1 LEDQRKGGKVSA
13 IAVVSTSQ
21 VAPADRLA
29 LWGDFVGRH
38 IGHLQSDTF
47 GDSHFDGRLEL
58 GDIGGLKLC
67 RIIASRHRVVRT
79 PNQILRDDRGYVKI
93 VAQIEGAGRFEQN
106 GRKLVL
112 TPGEWSIYDTTR
124 TYIVSNPEPIN
135 QLAILL
141 PRERLTRLG
150 LNLDDIAVHRFSG
163 RQGVGRLVFDLL
175 SAAFNE
181 LPALA
186 GPRGGNEFADTIAN
200 LVRLAVFDRT
210 GVQSNLALRETT
222 RDRVKAFIIANLQD
236 PMLSLDR
243 IAAAVGC
250 SKRNLHKLFLQEDE
264 TLNSHIWNCRLDR
277 VRQDLANPALL
288 QRSITEIAFFWGF
301 NSSTHFSR
309 SFRERYGVAPR
320 AYRSMIHKDG
330 AFWVT
335 GNKALV

>member
-1 LEDQRKGGKVSA
+1 MSA

-21 VAPADRLA
+21 VAPAERLA

-38 IGHLQSDTF
+38 IGHLQSDTY
-47 GDSHFDGRLEL
+47 GDSRFDGRLEL

-79 PNQILRDDRGYVKI
+79 PNQILNDDRGYVKI

-112 TPGEWSIYDTTR
+112 TPGEWSMYDTTR

-135 QLAILL
+135 QLAVLL
-141 PRERLTRLG
+141 PRDRLTRLG
-150 LNLDDIAVHRFSG
+150 LNLDDTAVQRFSG
-163 RQGVGRLVFDLL
+163 RHGVGRLVFDLL
-175 SAAFNE
+175 SSAFAE

-186 GPRGGNEFADTIAN
+186 GPHGGAEFADTIAN
-200 LVRLAVFDRT
+200 LVRLAVLDQMGIQT
-210 GVQSNLALRETT
+210 DAAMRETT
-222 RDRVKAFIIANLQD
+222 RDRVKAFIMANLQD

-243 IAAAVGC
+243 IAMAVGC
-250 SKRNLHKLFLQEDE
+250 SKRNLHKLFALEDE

-277 VRQDLANPALL
+277 IRQDLANPALL
-288 QRSITEIAFFWGF
+288 QQSITDIAFAWGF

-320 AYRSMIHKDG
+320 AYRSMVHKDG
-330 AFWVT
+330 AYWGVANT
-335 GNKALV
+335 APV

>member
-1 LEDQRKGGKVSA
+1 MSA

-21 VAPADRLA
+21 VAPAERLA

-38 IGHLQSDTF
+38 IGHLQSDTY
-47 GDSHFDGRLEL
+47 GDSRFDGRLEL

-79 PNQILRDDRGYVKI
+79 PNQILNDDRGYVKI

-112 TPGEWSIYDTTR
+112 TPGEWSMYDTTR

-135 QLAILL
+135 QLAVLL
-141 PRERLTRLG
+141 PRDRLTRLG
-150 LNLDDIAVHRFSG
+150 LNLDDTAVHRFSG
-163 RQGVGRLVFDLL
+163 RHGVGRLVFDLL
-175 SAAFNE
+175 SSAFAE

-186 GPRGGNEFADTIAN
+186 GPHGGAEFADTIAN
-200 LVRLAVFDRT
+200 LVRLAVLDQM
-210 GVQSNLALRETT
+210 GIQSDAAMRETT
-222 RDRVKAFIIANLQD
+222 RDRVKAFIMANLQD

-243 IAAAVGC
+243 IAMAVGC
-250 SKRNLHKLFLQEDE
+250 SKRNLHKLFTLEDE

-277 VRQDLANPALL
+277 IRQDLANPALL
-288 QRSITEIAFFWGF
+288 QQSITDIAFAWGF

-320 AYRSMIHKDG
+320 AYRSMVHKDG
-330 AFWVT
+330 AYWGVANT
-335 GNKALV
+335 APV

>member
-1 LEDQRKGGKVSA
+1 MNA

-38 IGHLQSDTF
+38 IGHLQSDTY
-47 GDSHFDGRLEL
+47 GDSRFDGRLEL

-79 PNQILRDDRGYVKI
+79 PNQILNDDRGYVKI

-112 TPGEWSIYDTTR
+112 TPGEWSMYDTTR

-135 QLAILL
+135 QLAVLL
-141 PRERLTRLG
+141 PRDRLTRLG
-150 LNLDDIAVHRFSG
+150 LNLDDTAVHRFSG

-175 SAAFNE
+175 SSAFAE

-186 GPRGGNEFADTIAN
+186 GPRGGTEFADTIAN
-200 LVRLAVFDRT
+200 LVRLAVLDQM
-210 GVQSNLALRETT
+210 GMQSDAAMRETT
-222 RDRVKAFIIANLQD
+222 RDRVKAFIMANLQD

-243 IAAAVGC
+243 IATAVGC
-250 SKRNLHKLFLQEDE
+250 SKRNLHKLFAFEDE

-277 VRQDLANPALL
+277 IRQDLANPALL
-288 QRSITEIAFFWGF
+288 RQSITDIAFSWGF

-330 AFWVT
+330 AYWGVANT
-335 GNKALV
+335 APV

>member
-1 LEDQRKGGKVSA
+1 VSA

-38 IGHLQSDTF
+38 IGHLHSDTF
-47 GDSHFDGRLEL
+47 GDSRFDGRLEL

-67 RIIASRHRVVRT
+67 RIVASRHRVVRT
-79 PNQILRDDRGYVKI
+79 PNQILNDDRGYVKI

-112 TPGEWSIYDTTR
+112 TPGEWSMYDTTR
-124 TYIVSNPEPIN
+124 TYTVSNPEPIN
-135 QLAILL
+135 QLAVLL
-141 PRERLTRLG
+141 PRDRLTRLG
-150 LNLDDIAVHRFSG
+150 LNLDQTSVQRFSG

-175 SAAFNE
+175 SSAFAE

-186 GPRGGNEFADTIAN
+186 GPRGGGEFADTVAN
-200 LVRLAVFDRT
+200 LVRLAVLDQM
-210 GVQSNLALRETT
+210 GVQSDMALRETT
-222 RDRVKAFIIANLQD
+222 RDRVKAFVMANLQD

-243 IAAAVGC
+243 VATAVGC
-250 SKRNLHKLFLQEDE
+250 SKRNLHKLFALEDE

-277 VRQDLANPALL
+277 IRQDLANPALL
-288 QRSITEIAFFWGF
+288 QQSITDIAFAWGF

-320 AYRSMIHKDG
+320 AYRTMVHKDAAYWG
-330 AFWVT
+330 TANTAPV
-335 GNKALV
+335 

>member
-1 LEDQRKGGKVSA
+1 VSTV
-13 IAVVSTSQ
+13 AVVSTSQ

-47 GDSHFDGRLEL
+47 GDSGFDGRLEL

-67 RIIASRHRVVRT
+67 RIVASRHRVVRT
-79 PNQILRDDRGYVKI
+79 PNQILNDDRGYVKI

-112 TPGEWSIYDTTR
+112 TPGEWSMYDTTR

-135 QLAILL
+135 QLAVLL
-141 PRERLTRLG
+141 PRDRLTRLG
-150 LNLDDIAVHRFSG
+150 LNLDQMSVQRFSG

-175 SAAFNE
+175 SSAFAE

-186 GPRGGNEFADTIAN
+186 GPRGGSEFADTVAN
-200 LVRLAVFDRT
+200 LVRLAVLDQI
-210 GVQSNLALRETT
+210 GVQSDAALRETT
-222 RDRVKAFIIANLQD
+222 RDRVKAFIMANLQD

-243 IAAAVGC
+243 VANAVGC
-250 SKRNLHKLFLQEDE
+250 SKRNLHKLFALEDE

-277 VRQDLANPALL
+277 IRQDLANPALL
-288 QRSITEIAFFWGF
+288 RQSITDIAFAWGF

-320 AYRSMIHKDG
+320 AYRTMMHKDAAYWG
-330 AFWVT
+330 MANT
-335 GNKALV
+335 ALV

>member
-1 LEDQRKGGKVSA
+1 MSA

-21 VAPADRLA
+21 VAPAERLA

-47 GDSHFDGRLEL
+47 GDSRFDGRLEL

-67 RIIASRHRVVRT
+67 RIVASRHRVVRT
-79 PNQILRDDRGYVKI
+79 PNQILNDDRGYVKI

-106 GRKLVL
+106 GRKLIL
-112 TPGEWSIYDTTR
+112 TPGEWSMYDTTR

-135 QLAILL
+135 QLALLL
-141 PRERLTRLG
+141 PRDRLTRLG
-150 LNLDDIAVHRFSG
+150 LNLDDAAVHRFSG

-175 SAAFNE
+175 SSAFAE

-186 GPRGGNEFADTIAN
+186 GPRGGGEFADTIAN
-200 LVRLAVFDRT
+200 LVRLAVLDQM
-210 GVQSNLALRETT
+210 GVQSDSAMRETT
-222 RDRVKAFIIANLQD
+222 RDRVKAFIQANLQD

-243 IAAAVGC
+243 VATAVGC
-250 SKRNLHKLFLQEDE
+250 TKRNLHKLFTIEDE
-264 TLNSHIWNCRLDR
+264 TLNSHIWSCRLDR

-288 QRSITEIAFFWGF
+288 QRSITDIAFAWGF

-320 AYRSMIHKDG
+320 AYRSMTHKDG
-330 AFWVT
+330 VFWAAANNAPV
-335 GNKALV
+335 